1 MVADFLQEIVPS
13 GYEFLKNRQPT
24 PGTWAQ
30 YIMNDCTEKT
40 GLSASGGAYTGPL
53 LAIALFQCN
62 RKWICTK
69 CFKFRNC
76 VGRITIQGKM
86 DHMLA
91 ESVGAS

>member
-13 GYEFLKNRQPT
+13 GYEFLQNRQPT

-40 GLSASGGAYTGPL
+40 GLSASGGAYTGAR
-53 LAIALFQCN
+53 LAINLFQCN
-62 RKWICTK
+62 PKWICTK
-69 CFKFRNC
+69 CFNFGDC
-76 VGRITIQGKM
+76 LGRITIQGKII
-86 DHMLA
+86 HMLA